1 MKRSGCG
8 VIRSIESDAPVT
20 MVHPSAPCTTQ
31 SHSTLHLVTSR
42 WSWVLGSSGA
52 AAAFGVRMMR
62 ASKESPSVARAVQ
75 IRCALM
81 RRVACMACAK
91 HLLLPCIPLV
101 PGCDGR
107 LGVLAP
113 KAAEAP
119 HGIQETTPA
128 QGSHP
133 GSWYGQLDAA
143 FTQEW
148 PRDAVPAPLGRPHP
162 CIRRHRGRRRCWE
175 GPLPSVVTYAEG
187 LAQPTPAVGW
197 SAQPP

>member
-31 SHSTLHLVTSR
+31 SHSTLHLVISR

-52 AAAFGVRMMR
+52 VAAFGVRMMR
-62 ASKESPSVARAVQ
+62 ASKESPSVARAAQ
-75 IRCALM
+75 IRCASI
-81 RRVACMACAK
+81 RRVAYMACAK
-91 HLLLPCIPLV
+91 RLLPPCIPLA
-101 PGCDGR
+101 PGCIGR

-133 GSWYGQLDAA
+133 SSWYGQLDAA

>member
-1 MKRSGCG
+1 MGSEMC
-8 VIRSIESDAPVT
+8 IRDSAPVT

-62 ASKESPSVARAVQ
+62 ASKESPSVARAAQ

-81 RRVACMACAK
+81 RRVAYMAGAK
-91 HLLLPCIPLV
+91 HLLLPCIPLA
-101 PGCDGR
+101 PGCDRR

-119 HGIQETTPA
+119 HGVQETSPA
-128 QGSHP
+128 QGSRK
-133 GSWYGQLDAA
+133 GSRCGQPDAA
-143 FTQEW
+143 FTQE
-148 PRDAVPAPLGRPHP
+148 
-162 CIRRHRGRRRCWE
+162 
-175 GPLPSVVTYAEG
+175 
-187 LAQPTPAVGW
+187 
-197 SAQPP
+197 